1 MKEYL
6 AEHSSRELVI
16 HVYRGAPSLGAVKKM
31 RPGDWGSFFRFTGHL
46 NQCISEESLR
56 KALSAVPV
64 LDRFPDSS
72 ESDAKQRKVRPNE
85 IDPELSKSI
94 PWWHNL
100 PTAPSQA
107 K

>member
-1 MKEYL
+1 MDG
-6 AEHSSRELVI
+6 
-16 HVYRGAPSLGAVKKM
+16 YRGAPSRAEPSKKWE
-31 RPGDWGSFFRFTGHL
+31 PATGVPFFRITGHL
-46 NQCISEESLR
+46 NHCISEESLR